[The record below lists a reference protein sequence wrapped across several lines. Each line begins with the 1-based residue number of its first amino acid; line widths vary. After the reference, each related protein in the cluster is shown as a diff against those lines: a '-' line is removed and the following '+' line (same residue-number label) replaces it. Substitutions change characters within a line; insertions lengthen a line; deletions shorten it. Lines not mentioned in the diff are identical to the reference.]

1 MASNKRRS
9 ERIDFRER
17 VQVYT
22 IPSASFPR
30 LLRSKNP
37 PLLLKGRNISKDGI
51 CLEACDVFSKGRIYR
66 LDFEF
71 FKGGVIH
78 TFAKVVWN
86 GKDSCGME
94 FLKPQEVA
102 DLDKEKKPKPDEGPQ
117 LSNYSDPLSS

>member
-17 VQVYT
+17 VQVYSL
-22 IPSASFPR
+22 PHVSFPK
-30 LLRSKNP
+30 LLKSDHP
-37 PLLLKGRNISKDGI
+37 PILLKGRNISKDGI
-51 CLEACDVFSKGRIYR
+51 CLEACDLFSPENVYR

-78 TFAKVVWN
+78 TFAKVVWS
-86 GKDSCGME
+86 GKDSCGLR
-94 FLKPQEVA
+94 FLKPEEVGGM
-102 DLDKEKKPKPDEGPQ
+102 ESGPETGPG